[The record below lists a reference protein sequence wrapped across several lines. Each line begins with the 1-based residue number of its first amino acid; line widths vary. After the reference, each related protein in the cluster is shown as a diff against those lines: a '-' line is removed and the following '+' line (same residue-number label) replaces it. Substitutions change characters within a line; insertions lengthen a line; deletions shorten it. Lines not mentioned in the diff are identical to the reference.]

1 MGNGESGG
9 GNCTHRLHEYE
20 ITVKTNKK
28 KRTKRKE
35 RVEPPTQE
43 KWTESIFFCDEPF
56 FYTIFFSFFF
66 GADYGTHICISRICT
81 YMGDVGDFRI
91 KYLPLESAMVHSCG
105 STVYRRPSYRMSA
118 LEMRLILEPNSGNP
132 PLILNYFDASLRTH
146 AENTNYY

>member
-1 MGNGESGG
+1 
-9 GNCTHRLHEYE
+9 
-20 ITVKTNKK
+20 
-28 KRTKRKE
+28 
-35 RVEPPTQE
+35 
-43 KWTESIFFCDEPF
+43 
-56 FYTIFFSFFF
+56 
-66 GADYGTHICISRICT
+66 
-81 YMGDVGDFRI
+81 MGDVGDFRI

>member
-56 FYTIFFSFFF
+56 FTRFFFFFF

-132 PLILNYFDASLRTH
+132 PLILNYYDASLRTH